1 MEQQL
6 KQKVEEITKA
16 LVDSGKII
24 EAGWISLRLASI
36 SPNAPQ
42 VQVDEMRTAFFA
54 GAKHLFSSLMTV
66 LDPDEEITE
75 DDMRRMD
82 MINKELD
89 DFINDFEMRNCQT
102 EGSA

>member
-1 MEQQL
+1 MEKQL
-6 KQKVEEITKA
+6 KEEVEKLTKA

-24 EAGWISLRLASI
+24 EAGWISLRLAAVSR
-36 SPNAPQ
+36 NAPQ
-42 VQVDEMRTAFFA
+42 IQLDEMRTAFFA

-66 LDPDEEITE
+66 LDPDEEVTE

-89 DFINDFEMRNCQT
+89 DFIKDFEMKNCKVG
-102 EGSA
+102 GSA